1 MKFNFEIQTDDL
13 EEVQVDAEVTE
24 HGVFTWE
31 TGYGAES
38 GFIEILEEPT
48 FSFSVNSFE
57 DDPFLLT
64 SEDIGSMQG
73 VAQAIYWDR
82 IDV

>member
-1 MKFNFEIQTDDL
+1 MKFNFEIQTVDC
-13 EEVQVDAEVTE
+13 EEIQVGAEVTD
-24 HGVFTWE
+24 HGSFTWE

-38 GFIEILEEPT
+38 GFIEILDEPT
-48 FSFSVNSFE
+48 FSFSVNTPE
-57 DDPFLLT
+57 GEAFLLT
-64 SEDIGSMQG
+64 SEDIGYMEG

>member
-1 MKFNFEIQTDDL
+1 MKFNFEIQTVDC
-13 EEVQVDAEVTE
+13 EEIQVGAEVTD
-24 HGVFTWE
+24 HGDYTWE

-48 FSFSVNSFE
+48 FSFSVNTPE
-57 DDPFLLT
+57 GEAFLLT
-64 SEDIGSMQG
+64 SEDIGSMEG

>member
-1 MKFNFEIQTDDL
+1 MKFNFEIQTEGL
-13 EEVQVDAEVTE
+13 EEVQVEAEVTN
-24 HGVFTWE
+24 HGDFTWE
-31 TGYGAES
+31 TGYGVES
-38 GFIEILEEPT
+38 GFIEILGEPT

-82 IDV
+82 IEL

>member
-1 MKFNFEIQTDDL
+1 MKFNFEIQTEDL
-13 EEVQVDAEVTE
+13 EEVQVEAEVRD
-24 HGVFTWE
+24 HGHFTWE

-38 GFIEILEEPT
+38 GFIEILEEPA

-64 SEDIGSMQG
+64 
-73 VAQAIYWDR
+73 R
-82 IDV
+82 RT

>member
-1 MKFNFEIQTDDL
+1 MKFNFEIQTVDC
-13 EEVQVDAEVTE
+13 EEIQVGAEVTD

-48 FSFSVNSFE
+48 FSFSVNTPE
-57 DDPFLLT
+57 GEAFLLT
-64 SEDIGSMQG
+64 SEDIGSMEG

>member
-1 MKFNFEIQTDDL
+1 MKFNFEIQTVDC
-13 EEVQVDAEVTE
+13 EEILVEAEVRD
-24 HGVFTWE
+24 HGDYTWE
-31 TGYGAES
+31 TGLGDTS

-64 SEDIGSMQG
+64 SEDIGSMEG

-82 IDV
+82 IEV

>member
-1 MKFNFEIQTDDL
+1 MKFNFEIQTEDL
-13 EEVQVDAEVTE
+13 EEVQVEAELTN
-24 HGVFTWE
+24 HGDFTWE

-64 SEDIGSMQG
+64 SDDILSMQG

-82 IDV
+82 IEL

>member
-1 MKFNFEIQTDDL
+1 MKFNFEIQTEDL
-13 EEVQVDAEVTE
+13 EEIQVEAEVTN
-24 HGVFTWE
+24 HGHFTWE

-82 IDV
+82 IEL